1 MSNEPIALGGS
12 GAIALG
18 GPIVLGSNNTPLDST
33 NTTSA
38 QNSGNGQ
45 TNGANGKNLNQFIV
59 LNWIDDSKKP
69 SFRFVDEV
77 KIGDETLVTIPV
89 ENIFYE
95 ENNQKKRKSR
105 WGERAEVKKSLWII
119 LKLGSLY
126 LFYRGPSRCRV

>member
-12 GAIALG
+12 GAIVLGG
-18 GPIVLGSNNTPLDST
+18 GPIALGSNNTPLGST

-38 QNSGNGQ
+38 QNSDQQANGHA
-45 TNGANGKNLNQFIV
+45 NGAN
-59 LNWIDDSKKP
+59 DESKKP

-95 ENNQKKRKSR
+95 ENNTKKRKSR
-105 WGERAEVKKSLWII
+105 WGERAEVKKSMGII
-119 LKLGSLY
+119 
-126 LFYRGPSRCRV
+126 FEIFFQH